1 MSITVYS
8 QPACVQ
14 CNATYRWLDKHG
26 LAYEVIDVTTDVA
39 ALAALAAVRA
49 LGYLRAPVIIVR
61 DADGSVAAHWSGFD
75 PDRIDD
81 LATRALVAA

>member
-14 CNATYRWLDKHG
+14 CNATYRWLDRRG
-26 LAYEVIDVTTDVA
+26 LAYEVIDVTTDA
-39 ALAALAAVRA
+39 AALAAVRA
-49 LGYLRAPVIIVR
+49 LGYLRAPIVIVR
-61 DADGSVAAHWSGFD
+61 DADGTVAAHWSGFD

-81 LATRALVAA
+81 LANRALVAA

>member
-14 CNATYRWLDKHG
+14 CTATYRWLDRHG
-26 LAYEVIDVTTDVA
+26 LAYEVIDVTADAA
-39 ALAALAAVRA
+39 ALTAVKA
-49 LGYLRAPVIIVR
+49 LGCLRAPVVIVR
-61 DADGSVAAHWSGFD
+61 DADGAVTDHWSGFD

-81 LATRALVAA
+81 LAARALVAA